1 MPSRKLENLLFTSR
15 PVGYAVLIL
24 CDIQLEQKENTAIPC
39 NQIAIGLSNGNC
51 VTYR

>member
-1 MPSRKLENLLFTSR
+1 MPSIRKKLLFTSR
-15 PVGYAVLIL
+15 PVGHALLIL
-24 CDIQLEQKENTAIPC
+24 CDILLEKKANTAIPC